1 MSLRGNAELAQRFTT
16 DLADCLSD
24 LSQDVAET
32 EAQGVVEFTRAFV
45 TMRTLKDQIEEAL
58 KPFDKFYE
66 EVKGIKLPA
75 AFEAHG
81 VPTVTLEEGYR
92 VTVAHNVRASVKGG
106 QRDAAY
112 KWLEDNGLGD
122 IITQTVNASTLS
134 ALARSMAEENRE
146 LDSELFTVAI
156 MPTTSVTKT
165 KGK

>member
-1 MSLRGNAELAQRFTT
+1 MSLKDSADDVNT
-16 DLADCLSD
+16 DLANLTVSLED
-24 LSQDVAET
+24 LSKIVAET
-32 EAQGVVEFTRAFV
+32 EGQGVVEFTRAFV
-45 TMRTLKDQIEEAL
+45 TMRTLKDQIEEVF
-58 KPFDKFYE
+58 KPFEKFYE

-75 AFEAHG
+75 CFEAHG

-106 QRDAAY
+106 QRDAAF

-122 IITQTVNASTLS
+122 IITSTVNASTLS

-156 MPTTSVTKT
+156 LPTTSVTKT
-165 KGK
+165 KK